1 MLQIT
6 GKCVDIT
13 TETVNPPPGA
23 TWRAFE
29 STTIHLLSGE
39 GRFQRVERLRVGQD
53 FPSADLP
60 SVDEDDVRIVVSVA
74 GFNTKGGGGYR
85 LTALAR
91 STVGARA
98 LKPAANG

>member
-1 MLQIT
+1 MLQII
-6 GKCVDIT
+6 GKCVDVT
-13 TETVNPPPGA
+13 RERVNPPPGA
-23 TWRAFE
+23 TWQSFE
-29 STTIHLLSGE
+29 STTIHLLAGE

-53 FPSADLP
+53 FPPDAIP

-91 STVGARA
+91 ATAGQRA
-98 LKPAANG
+98 LKTAANS